1 MLDELKLAFR
11 GTLEIFDED
20 GTLVRRQTNQ
30 IHPENISYAVA
41 QSLGN
46 KPQGPILKMVFGSG
60 GTVVN
65 GVGNITYLSKNVIG
79 STAMLY
85 NQTYEKIVD
94 DRNVS
99 NVDPSRNKIEVFH
112 VDGNIF
118 SDIMVTCTLELS
130 EPAGQRFLDNATNI
144 EENFVFDELGLVNY
158 DGKLLSH
165 VIFSPVQKSANRV
178 FIIKYTIRVQSA

>member
-1 MLDELKLAFR
+1 MIDDLKLAFR
-11 GTLEIFDED
+11 GTLEIFDEE
-20 GTLVRRQTNQ
+20 GNLIRRQNNQ
-30 IHPENISYAVA
+30 IHPENMSYAVA
-41 QSLGN
+41 LALAN
-46 KPQGPILKMVFGSG
+46 KPIGPIEKMVFGSG

-94 DRNVS
+94 DRNVA

-112 VDGNIF
+112 TDGNIF
-118 SDIMVTCTLELS
+118 SDIQVTCTLELS
-130 EPAGQRFLDNATNI
+130 EPSGQRFLDNAPSM
-144 EENFVFDELGLVNY
+144 EEDYVFDELGIVNY